1 MQYTRCSHQTK
12 ERGQLE
18 TVFLFLSP
26 TDNSR
31 SRSPSRSRSDKSND
45 EVQLSA
51 EFLSA
56 IGKRYYEERI
66 LAPSLHSEIANRW
79 QDVIRQGL
87 PNDDRMEFIKK
98 YPLPENC
105 VFSDPPKI
113 NPELK
118 NVVPQATLTRDA
130 RIQLKQQKIAASL
143 AATSKA
149 LMLLIKDGKDVQD
162 LPTIECLSDAIK
174 LMADV
179 QRDESI
185 IRRSLIIANTS
196 INSALKD
203 TLTNTTCDNL
213 LFGEKLDET
222 IKSAKA
228 LENTAK
234 DLRGAKIQNNK
245 PKNQNAPPPRS
256 KYSQK
261 SAGGQRPRDP
271 NRRSHYQ
278 GRTREQSKKHHQDNR
293 RRR

>member
-1 MQYTRCSHQTK
+1 MSFTDCSC
-12 ERGQLE
+12 
-18 TVFLFLSP
+18 
-26 TDNSR
+26 SR
-31 SRSPSRSRSDKSND
+31 SLSRGRSHSRDKSND
-45 EVQLSA
+45 EIQLSA

-56 IGKRYYEERI
+56 IGKRYYEERT
-66 LAPSLHSEIANRW
+66 LAPPLHSEIVKRW

-105 VFSDPPKI
+105 IFSDPPKI
-113 NPELK
+113 NPEIK
-118 NVVPQATLTRDA
+118 NVVPQAVLTRDA

-143 AATSKA
+143 SATSKA
-149 LMLLIKDGKDVQD
+149 LMALIKDGRDIQG
-162 LPTIECLSDAIK
+162 LPVIECLSDAIK
-174 LMADV
+174 LMADI

-234 DLRGAKIQNNK
+234 ELRVTKAKNIK
-245 PKNQNAPPPRS
+245 SKNQNAPPPRF
-256 KYSQK
+256 KNSQK
-261 SAGGQRPRDP
+261 MAGGQRPGTL
-271 NRRSHYQ
+271 NRRSHQ
-278 GRTREQSKKHHQDNR
+278 DQSRTREYLKKNQDNR

>member
-1 MQYTRCSHQTK
+1 
-12 ERGQLE
+12 
-18 TVFLFLSP
+18 
-26 TDNSR
+26 
-31 SRSPSRSRSDKSND
+31 
-45 EVQLSA
+45 
-51 EFLSA
+51 
-56 IGKRYYEERI
+56 
-66 LAPSLHSEIANRW
+66 
-79 QDVIRQGL
+79 
-87 PNDDRMEFIKK
+87 MELIKK

-105 VFSDPPKI
+105 IFSDPPKI
-113 NPELK
+113 NPEIK
-118 NVVPQATLTRDA
+118 NVVPQAALTRDA

-149 LMLLIKDGKDVQD
+149 MMSLIKDDRYLQD
-162 LPTIECLSDAIK
+162 LPVIECLSDAIK

-179 QRDESI
+179 QRDESS

-234 DLRGAKIQNNK
+234 ELRATKTQNNK
-245 PKNQNAPPPRS
+245 SKNQNAPPPRF
-256 KYSQK
+256 KHSQK
-261 SAGGQRPRDP
+261 TAGGQRPRTP
-271 NRRSHYQ
+271 NRRSYHYQ
-278 GRTREQSKKHHQDNR
+278 GRTREQSKKYHQDNR